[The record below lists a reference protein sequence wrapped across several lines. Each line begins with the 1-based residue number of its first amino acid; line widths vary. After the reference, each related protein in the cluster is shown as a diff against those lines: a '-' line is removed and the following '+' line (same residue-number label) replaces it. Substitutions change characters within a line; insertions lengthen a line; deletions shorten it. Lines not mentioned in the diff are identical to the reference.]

1 MAGITIGEAVTR
13 LKNEFSD
20 LSISK
25 VRYLE
30 ERGLIDF
37 KRSKGGYR
45 KFDDESLARLGEIL
59 RLQKEHYYPLD
70 VIKEKMKHWRGDE
83 VGAVEH
89 DGEADD
95 SRPREFVA
103 AVAALGLSGEEARGL
118 ESFGLIR
125 PVEKNG
131 GRYLTATDI
140 NIAKTYLE
148 LAKFGIEPR
157 HLRQFVGAA
166 DRQAVLYQQVVT
178 PVKGRSSGVRPDM
191 ERLVELGQRLAN
203 YLCRRAVDSIS
214 S

>member
-1 MAGITIGEAVTR
+1 VTAITIGEAVEK
-13 LKNEFSD
+13 LKSDFSD

-37 KRSKGGYR
+37 QRSKGGYR

-70 VIKEKMKHWRGDE
+70 VIKEKMKHWRGAE
-83 VGAVEH
+83 AVSVVQ
-89 DGEADD
+89 DNEADN
-95 SRPREFVA
+95 RPREFVA
-103 AVAALGLSGEEARGL
+103 AVAALGLSGEEVRGL

-131 GRYLTATDI
+131 GRYLSAADI

-148 LAKFGIEPR
+148 LARFGIEPR

-166 DRQAVLYQQVVT
+166 DRQAILYQQVLT

-203 YLCRRAVDSIS
+203 FLCRRAVDSTRR
-214 S
+214 